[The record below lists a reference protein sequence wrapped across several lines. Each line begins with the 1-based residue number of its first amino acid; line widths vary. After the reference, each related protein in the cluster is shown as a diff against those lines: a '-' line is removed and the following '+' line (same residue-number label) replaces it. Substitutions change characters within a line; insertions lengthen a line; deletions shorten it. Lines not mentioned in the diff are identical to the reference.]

1 MTVANRMPEDRAR
14 PRTLRCSQAELEV
27 INQRAK
33 ARGLTR
39 SEFMVKCALHVSEE
53 PGQELVLSADEQ
65 RVLCRQVKELALATQ
80 TLSARHPATGMSLLE
95 AVMFLARAAG
105 DDAGTESTA

>member
-1 MTVANRMPEDRAR
+1 MTTVKPRLNDVAR
-14 PRTLRCSQAELEV
+14 PRTIRCSQAELEV
-27 INQRAK
+27 IDLRAD

-53 PGQELVLSADEQ
+53 PGQGLALSADEQ

-80 TLSARHPATGMSLLE
+80 VLSARHPATGMSLLE
-95 AVMFLARAAG
+95 AVTFLVRAS
-105 DDAGTESTA
+105 DDEVGTGSTT